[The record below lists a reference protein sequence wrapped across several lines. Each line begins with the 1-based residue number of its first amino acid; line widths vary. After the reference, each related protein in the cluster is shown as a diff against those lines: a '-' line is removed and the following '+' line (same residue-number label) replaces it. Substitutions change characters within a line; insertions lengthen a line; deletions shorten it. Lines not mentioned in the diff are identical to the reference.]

1 MGNIVMTLLVR
12 RQLKENAECP
22 YAVQITF
29 PKEMCPGEVASFT
42 SAHLLD
48 KRGKRST
55 ASEASYSYHPEEWRA
70 ADVSEQAQ
78 YAAQFNGNPQPWY
91 CVIGSLYKSVKRNKL
106 DLLCFLNVEK

>member
-1 MGNIVMTLLVR
+1 
-12 RQLKENAECP
+12 
-22 YAVQITF
+22 
-29 PKEMCPGEVASFT
+29 MCPGEMASFA
-42 SAHLLD
+42 SAPLLD

-55 ASEASYSYHPEEWRA
+55 APEAGYSHHLEDCRA

-78 YAAQFNGNPQPWY
+78 YAAQFNGKPQPWY